1 MSDLRAKL
9 TLTLDDRLSRAARAA
24 LGSLGDEAGRA
35 KAPVYQLDGA
45 LDKLMR
51 KKSDPGALLR
61 GAGNEAFKAQA
72 KVRGLAG
79 AVAAFNAKIE
89 AGHKKLFA
97 FREAAGAL
105 DDAAGTLHGMSD
117 GIFSAVGGAKDAAV
131 GFDKAFTDISVKSGF
146 AGKDLEDLRLKTMSL
161 GEEFGVL
168 PSEVAKGIDV
178 LAAAGWTKEL
188 KGDALRDMMLTAKLG
203 FSDFNT
209 TATVG
214 TGILAV
220 YGSTQTDATKKAAE
234 NKEMMLQ
241 LANAVNAS
249 KISMEDLNYGL
260 QDNMTIAKQAGVAYT
275 DLLTMEALLGQK
287 NIKGGVANT
296 ATKSLI
302 SLLGNPKKDAQKDL
316 ASLFGSKAKAKAIFF
331 DENGVRRQV
340 PQVLASIQQA
350 LDTSKAPKWVKGGL
364 AREKLMEHLFGV
376 DAKGNAADIMSA
388 LTATL
393 DNGGTAYEDMKA
405 KIIDTTHAQ
414 KDFNTL
420 MSSTAAK
427 TEQASAA
434 WETMKI
440 ELGTNLLPVM
450 TEIGIELGGILK
462 WTTDFVREHPMVTKV
477 LLGSTLAF
485 GGLAKTVGS
494 TMTIMSGGMKLW
506 TAASDGIDLVKTALK
521 GVGTMLTST
530 PWGIALTALAALAAL
545 GIAAYE
551 NWDQTK
557 STLWEVAMAA
567 AGVAAVPKPGE
578 TASDRHHAMTEE
590 KKQVGYDLAAG
601 RITAKDAK
609 DLIGAIDSDY
619 KRREALIKNGFE
631 DPGKLRGGEEPNRV
645 ADVNT
650 ALQDGLQ
657 KVQMSLPPELLAAL
671 KGEKVEVTVN
681 GADATVKQ
689 GGKTRK
695 AKSVPF
701 GKTVPT

>member
-1 MSDLRAKL
+1 MTDLRAKL

-146 AGKDLEDLRLKTMSL
+146 AGKDLEDLRLKTMNL

-188 KGDALRDMMLTAKLG
+188 KGDALRDMMMTAKLG

-220 YGSTQTDATKKAAE
+220 YGSTQTDATRKAAE

-340 PQVLASIQQA
+340 PQVLASIQTA

-393 DNGGTAYEDMKA
+393 DNGGTAYDDMKA

-521 GVGTMLTST
+521 GVGAMLTST

-551 NWDQTK
+551 NWDATK
-557 STLWEVAMAA
+557 STLWDVAMAA

-631 DPGKLRGGEEPNRV
+631 DPGKLRGGQEPNRV

-650 ALQDGLQ
+650 ALQNGLQ